1 MRPIHRYKRTR
12 SATILL
18 WRAFV
23 GVNLLT
29 VLVFFSAQNA
39 NAQFSDYVVTTKGDT
54 IKCTVEKGGSRYK
67 AANMKHY
74 KYFDFDEI
82 SAYYS
87 TETGAWYRAIVK
99 PYENDEDTVFA
110 RVVENGKITLY
121 KVQEQQPSSS
131 TFNSIPQYKTVD
143 IWYISKSPGHIETIK
158 FDAWGNIPVNK
169 RNTALAEMIKDN
181 KEVYGEYLS
190 RDKTTID
197 LIQELIH
204 EYNTGDH

>member
-1 MRPIHRYKRTR
+1 MAVNSTISGMRPIHRYSCAP
-12 SATILL
+12 SAKIFL

-23 GVNLLT
+23 SVNLLI
-29 VLVFFSAQNA
+29 VLILFSAQNA

-87 TETGAWYRAIVK
+87 TETGASYRAIVK
-99 PYENDEDTVFA
+99 PYENDEDTGFA

-121 KVQEQQPSSS
+121 KFQEHQQSSS

-143 IWYISKSPGHIETIK
+143 IWYISEV
-158 FDAWGNIPVNK
+158 AWPYRIYK
-169 RNTALAEMIKDN
+169 I
-181 KEVYGEYLS
+181 
-190 RDKTTID
+190 
-197 LIQELIH
+197 
-204 EYNTGDH
+204 